1 MKRTSMPATAI
12 SKAASPSRKKKLT
25 PWERFPYPVLG
36 AWLIAEHS
44 FCEQRVHLW
53 LQAPGERVSVPRQLE
68 GAPVASSLEGSAD
81 LGRSLHE
88 ALAEPAKEILPEDL
102 SGLEASGELY
112 HLVETPFGAEY
123 DGLPL
128 LGRPDVVV
136 LQKRRALMVIDYK
149 STGSTQL
156 PMGCRVQLYVYGY
169 LLEQNG
175 YDTEDLIL
183 ACVLIP
189 PANAELIANTSA
201 EVIEAVI
208 RKVNSSRERAPEA
221 RNWTAKK
228 WELSGVPAILRSF
241 PYDRERAIREL
252 AFVSDYWHG
261 RRGPIPSTKV
271 EKCRCCLYNK
281 LRLCKH
287 AVTGYSESSGAIHT
301 VV

>member
-1 MKRTSMPATAI
+1 MKRTSTPASAI

-175 YDTEDLIL
+175 YDTQDLIL

-241 PYDRERAIREL
+241 PYDRERAMYRTRFL
-252 AFVSDYWHG
+252 GQFF
-261 RRGPIPSTKV
+261 
-271 EKCRCCLYNK
+271 
-281 LRLCKH
+281 
-287 AVTGYSESSGAIHT
+287 
-301 VV
+301 